1 MSGTLKKVTAA
12 IAAVFMFVFAGCS
25 AEKNASSAGGAQA
38 ELKIEMLDIGQGDA
52 TLIRTKD
59 QTIMIDTGD
68 IDERDRLVQLL
79 KERDIKT
86 IDKLIITHPHA
97 DHIGGAPSRNPKSN
111 TATGDPGLFDSFE
124 VKKVYDNGQRA
135 NTGIYKRYLKD
146 INEKHIEYQK
156 LRAGDE
162 VDFGSGV
169 TFKVFSPTEQM
180 VKTEKDLNNNS
191 IVGRLRYGE
200 FTMLFTGDAEKE
212 AEAGIL
218 KQYGDEVKSLVL
230 KSPHH
235 GSRTSSSEAFLKAV
249 DAKDVLI
256 SLGAGNDYGHPHKE
270 ILARYKKHDMNVYR
284 TDLNGTITVT
294 TNGTADYTIT
304 TEKN

>member
-1 MSGTLKKVTAA
+1 MSGTLKKITAA
-12 IAAVFMFVFAGCS
+12 IAAAFMLVFAGCS
-25 AEKNASSAGGAQA
+25 AEKNASTAGGAQG

-52 TLIRTKD
+52 ALIRTKD

-97 DHIGGAPSRNPKSN
+97 DHIGGAY
-111 TATGDPGLFDSFE
+111 ALFKNFQ
-124 VKKVYDNGQRA
+124 VKEVYDNGDDTTTQTYR
-135 NTGIYKRYLKD
+135 TYLKN
-146 INEKHIEYQK
+146 IKQQSIPRHQLK
-156 LRAGDE
+156 AGDE

-191 IVGRLRYGE
+191 IVGQLRYGE

-212 AEAGIL
+212 AEAAIL
-218 KQYGDEVKSLVL
+218 KQYGSEVKSLVL

-235 GSRTSSSEAFLKAV
+235 GSRTSSSDAFLKAV
-249 DAKDVLI
+249 GAKDVLI

-270 ILARYKKHDMNVYR
+270 TLARYKKYDMNVYR

-294 TNGTADYTIT
+294 ANGTADYTIA
-304 TEKN
+304 TEKK

>member
-1 MSGTLKKVTAA
+1 MPDKLKKLVAVMTAL
-12 IAAVFMFVFAGCS
+12 FTFVFAGCS
-25 AEKNASSAGGAQA
+25 AEKSASTSGGSAQP
-38 ELKIEMLDIGQGDA
+38 EVKIEMLDIGQGDA

-68 IDERDRLVQLL
+68 IDERDHLL
-79 KERDIKT
+79 KLLQERDIKT

-97 DHIGGAPSRNPKSN
+97 DHIGGAYV
-111 TATGDPGLFDSFE
+111 LFKNFK
-124 VKKVYDNGQRA
+124 VKEVYDNGDPTTTQ
-135 NTGIYKRYLKD
+135 TYKTYLKN
-146 INEKHIEYQK
+146 IKQQNIPYHQLK
-156 LRAGDE
+156 AGDE

-180 VKTEKDLNNNS
+180 LKSEKDLNNNS
-191 IVGRLRYGE
+191 IVGQLRYGE
-200 FTMLFTGDAEKE
+200 FTMMFTGDAEKE
-212 AEAGIL
+212 AEATVV

-235 GSRTSSSEAFLKAV
+235 GSRTSSSDAFLKAV
-249 DAKDVLI
+249 GAKDVLI

-270 ILARYKKHDMNVYR
+270 TLARYKKYNMNVYR

-294 TNGTADYTIT
+294 TNGTADYNVT
-304 TEKN
+304 TEND

>member
-12 IAAVFMFVFAGCS
+12 IAAVFMLLFAGCS

-97 DHIGGAPSRNPKSN
+97 DHIGGAY
-111 TATGDPGLFDSFE
+111 ALFKNFT
-124 VKKVYDNGQRA
+124 VKEVYDNGDDTTTQTYR
-135 NTGIYKRYLKD
+135 TYLKN
-146 INEKHIEYQK
+146 IKQQSIPRHQLK
-156 LRAGDE
+156 AGDE

-180 VKTEKDLNNNS
+180 IKTEKDLNNNS
-191 IVGRLRYGE
+191 IVGQLRYGE

-212 AEAGIL
+212 AEDAIL
-218 KQYGDEVKSLVL
+218 KQYGNEVKSLVL

-235 GSRTSSSEAFLKAV
+235 GSRTSSSDAYLKAV
-249 DAKDVLI
+249 GAKDVLI

-270 ILARYKKHDMNVYR
+270 TLARYKKHDMNVYR

-294 TNGTADYTIT
+294 ANGTADYTIT
-304 TEKN
+304 TEKK